1 MPRISRRSLLAK
13 TGVGAAAAGVV
24 TAVPSLVLSQRHQ
37 SAHSTPPAQQAA
49 TEARTS
55 TPPKEIPSVAF
66 VRDAAKGEVVLM
78 IGTREVVR
86 TDPALVAYLGRCC
99 DTTTS

>member
-13 TGVGAAAAGVV
+13 TGLGAAAAGIV
-24 TAVPSLVLSQRHQ
+24 TAAPALVLSRRQH
-37 SAHSTPPAQQAA
+37 PAAA
-49 TEARTS
+49 TQQPATS
-55 TPPKEIPSVAF
+55 ASNLPQPKQVPSVAY

-78 IGTREVVR
+78 VGTREVVR

-99 DTTTS
+99 DAASAQS